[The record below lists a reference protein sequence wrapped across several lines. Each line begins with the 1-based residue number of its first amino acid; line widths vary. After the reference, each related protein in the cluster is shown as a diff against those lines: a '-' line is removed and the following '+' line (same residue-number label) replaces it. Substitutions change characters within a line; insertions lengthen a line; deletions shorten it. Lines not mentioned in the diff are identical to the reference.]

1 MVLVRHTAHLSF
13 DFFIFSHLTPCELD
27 CTKDFVLDHR
37 PTIVFLVESV
47 LKFIFPCTHFSF
59 LFPFFIFIFIL
70 FLFFIF
76 LFFYFFNNVVAAASR
91 MLGFS
96 FSYSLAYL

>member
-13 DFFIFSHLTPCELD
+13 DFFFFYLTPCELD

-47 LKFIFPCTHFSF
+47 MKLSSLARISLFF
-59 LFPFFIFIFIL
+59 FPFYFIL
-70 FLFFIF
+70 FYFI
-76 LFFYFFNNVVAAASR
+76 LFYFFNNVVAAAFR

-96 FSYSLAYL
+96 FFLIA

>member
-13 DFFIFSHLTPCELD
+13 DFFFFFYLTPCELD
-27 CTKDFVLDHR
+27 CTKDFILDHR

-47 LKFIFPCTHFSF
+47 MKLSSLARIS
-59 LFPFFIFIFIL
+59 LF
-70 FLFFIF
+70 
-76 LFFYFFNNVVAAASR
+76 FFNNVVAAAFR

-96 FSYSLAYL
+96 FFLIA